1 MQPDARLKKVAGMN
15 KIISSKKGFTLVE
28 ILTAVVI
35 VAILTVMA
43 VPLYEKTI
51 ERSRLTEAQ
60 TVLNRL
66 QAAKIQAMDDM
77 ECSSYSAAKV
87 ASGECPKLKHL
98 RVQFKN
104 ECPST
109 STDTSFCSKAFKYSI
124 KPSGPYSNG
133 VCATRLGGDY
143 AGTTFYYLYDEF
155 DQRADTEHEPKVST
169 KCYGTACED
178 YGFPA
183 ASGSISC
190 ENE

>member
-1 MQPDARLKKVAGMN
+1 MTH
-15 KIISSKKGFTLVE
+15 KKGFTLVE

-51 ERSRLTEAQ
+51 ERSRLAEAQ

-77 ECSSYSAAKV
+77 GCLTYAANNK
-87 ASGECPKLKHL
+87 CPQLKHL

-104 ECPST
+104 ECSG
-109 STDTSFCSKAFKYSI
+109 SSSAYAFCSKAFKYSI

-133 VCATRLGGDY
+133 VCAQRRGGDY
-143 AGTTFYYLYDEF
+143 KDTIFYYLYDEF
-155 DQRADTEHEPKVST
+155 DQRGDIVNEPKAIT

-178 YGFPA
+178 YGFTA
-183 ASGSISC
+183 ESGSISC
-190 ENE
+190 GN

>member
-1 MQPDARLKKVAGMN
+1 MTQQ
-15 KIISSKKGFTLVE
+15 KGFTLVE

-51 ERSRLTEAQ
+51 ERSRLAEAQ
-60 TVLNRL
+60 TVLTRL

-77 ECSSYSAAKV
+77 GCSSYSTEDSA
-87 ASGECPKLKHL
+87 CPQLKHL

-109 STDTSFCSKAFKYSI
+109 STATSFCSKAFKYSI
-124 KPSGPYSNG
+124 KPTGPYSNG

-155 DQRADTEHEPKVST
+155 DQRADTENEPKVST

-178 YGFPA
+178 YGFTS

>member
-1 MQPDARLKKVAGMN
+1 MTY
-15 KIISSKKGFTLVE
+15 KKGFTLAE

-51 ERSRLTEAQ
+51 ERSRLAEAQ
-60 TVLNRL
+60 TILNRL
-66 QAAKIQAMDDM
+66 QLAKIQAMDDM
-77 ECSSYSAAKV
+77 GCSPYDAELEK
-87 ASGECPKLKHL
+87 CPKVKHL

-104 ECPST
+104 EC
-109 STDTSFCSKAFKYSI
+109 
-124 KPSGPYSNG
+124 SGSDYAYSNG

-155 DQRADTEHEPKVST
+155 NQRADTENEPKVST

-183 ASGSISC
+183 ENGSISC
-190 ENE
+190 GN